1 MKLIVGL
8 GNPEKK
14 YEHTRHNLGFM
25 VLDRIQSK
33 GISGQ
38 PITPFRLENQFKTE
52 ITQTGGV
59 GENRVIF
66 AKPHTYMNNSGES
79 VEKILSYYK
88 IGHDDL
94 LVVSDDIDLDF
105 GVIRIRA
112 EGASG
117 GHKGLKSII
126 EKIGDSRFLRIRV
139 GIGSDKNIPSEKY
152 VLEKF
157 TPKEEK
163 ILPQIIDKSADLVL
177 KWIKSGEIKEE
188 TVKI

>member
-1 MKLIVGL
+1 
-8 GNPEKK
+8 
-14 YEHTRHNLGFM
+14 M

-38 PITPFRLENQFKTE
+38 PIPPFKLENNFKTE

-66 AKPHTYMNNSGES
+66 AKPHTYMSNSGES

-126 EKIGDSRFLRIRV
+126 EKIGGSRFLRIRV

-152 VLEKF
+152 VLEK
-157 TPKEEK
+157 
-163 ILPQIIDKSADLVL
+163 
-177 KWIKSGEIKEE
+177 
-188 TVKI
+188 